1 MAYSAL
7 HEALEPLDA
16 RQDEDMIGNWGL
28 AFSLE
33 LPLQIINAFP
43 EASELLILNSRKQ
56 HRVATAPVD

>member
-7 HEALEPLDA
+7 HEMLEPLDA

-33 LPLQIINAFP
+33 LPVQRIDAFT
-43 EASELLILNSRKQ
+43 EASELLILNSHKQ
-56 HRVATAPVD
+56 HRVAPAPVN